1 MRKAKPKTLRNGRPA
16 GSKKPSTRTREV
28 PSGKSPDFGSRRLE
42 LVRLERK
49 LFPKAGQEKRV
60 LRAVKAVHEFRDS
73 FASKVELGTV
83 KWIAQDPD
91 NLDI

>member
-1 MRKAKPKTLRNGRPA
+1 
-16 GSKKPSTRTREV
+16 
-28 PSGKSPDFGSRRLE
+28 
-42 LVRLERK
+42 
-49 LFPKAGQEKRV
+49 
-60 LRAVKAVHEFRDS
+60 VHEFRDS

>member
-1 MRKAKPKTLRNGRPA
+1 MRKAKNQRNGRLP
-16 GSKKPSTRTREV
+16 GIKKPSSPISEV

-42 LVRLERK
+42 LLRLERK
-49 LFPKAGQEKRV
+49 LFPKAGREKRV
-60 LRAVKAVHEFRDS
+60 QRAVKAVHEFRDS